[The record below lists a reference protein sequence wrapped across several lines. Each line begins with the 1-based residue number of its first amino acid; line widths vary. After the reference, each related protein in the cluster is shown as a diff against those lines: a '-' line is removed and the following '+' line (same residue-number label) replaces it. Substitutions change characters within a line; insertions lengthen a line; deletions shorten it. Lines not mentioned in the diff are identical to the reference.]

1 MGNLSVAIPNVIA
14 HDPWG
19 SACGKLN
26 FMGLLSK
33 LKSEAVRRGL
43 IDPATEIDA
52 ALAFTLVRDMP
63 YRRASDRRPKTTI
76 AEWRGTCS
84 GKHYLLEA
92 LFGEL
97 GLPSQV
103 MACTTVYPIDPDDVP
118 ESQRLLYEA
127 ANRRFVDV
135 HNYLL
140 VALPE
145 GGQMIVDATWPLSA
159 RKAGL
164 TVNET
169 FVLGQDHRLAAVP
182 LESWPIPAGRDA
194 QEFKDELLRAHFTPD
209 ELEFREEVIVALGDR
224 ANQV

>member
-1 MGNLSVAIPNVIA
+1 MRLLNLI
-14 HDPWG
+14 
-19 SACGKLN
+19 
-26 FMGLLSK
+26 
-33 LKSEAVRRGL
+33 KSGAVRRGL
-43 IDPATEIDA
+43 LDPGAEIDA
-52 ALAFTLVRDMP
+52 ATAFALVRDMP
-63 YRRASDRRPKTTI
+63 YRRASDRRPETTI

-84 GKHYLLEA
+84 GKHYLLQV
-92 LFGEL
+92 LFAEL

-103 MACTTVYPIDPDDVP
+103 MACTSVYPVDPDDVP
-118 ESQRLLYEA
+118 ASQRPLYEA

-140 VALPE
+140 VALPD

-169 FVLGQDHRLAAVP
+169 FVLGQDHRLAATP
-182 LESWPIPAGRDA
+182 LESWPIPDGRDP

-209 ELEFREEVIVALGDR
+209 ELEFREEVIRVLGDR
-224 ANQV
+224 TSAD

>member
-1 MGNLSVAIPNVIA
+1 MRLLNLI
-14 HDPWG
+14 
-19 SACGKLN
+19 
-26 FMGLLSK
+26 
-33 LKSEAVRRGL
+33 KSEAVRRGL
-43 IDPATEIDA
+43 LDPAAEIDA
-52 ALAFTLVRDMP
+52 ATAFTLVRDMP
-63 YRRASDRRPKTTI
+63 YRRASDRRPETTI

-84 GKHYLLEA
+84 GKHYLLQA
-92 LFGEL
+92 LFAEL

-103 MACTTVYPIDPDDVP
+103 MACTSVYPVNPDDVP
-118 ESQRLLYEA
+118 ASQYRLYEA

-169 FVLGQDHRLAAVP
+169 FVLGQDHRLAAEP
-182 LESWPIPAGRDA
+182 LESWPIPDGRDP

-209 ELEFREEVIVALGDR
+209 ELEFREEVIRVLGER
-224 ANQV
+224 TT